1 MICTIA
7 TRPYLGLALTMGNSF
22 IEHHP
27 QGKVYVL
34 LVGEGAA
41 SLPVL
46 PATFEVVC
54 ATELGIEDYTGMESR
69 YTTFELCNALKPF
82 WLQYLLL
89 NYQLSK
95 ICYFDAD
102 ICFFGSIEPV
112 LWNLLDKASVVLTPH
127 FCRLPEDNSDI
138 FQEVAVLRRGVYN
151 GGFIGIS
158 NTPDGHAFLKWWKA
172 RLGRFGYYRLSESLN
187 CDQLWL
193 NFAPSFGLNVQILN
207 DPGYNVA
214 YWNLH
219 ERRLTTQV
227 AQAEP
232 RTLNPAPLKFL
243 VNHHPLV
250 FFHFSGYSPDHPDRI
265 TTHWTGHSFSKF
277 PELRPLFDAYQHRLT
292 SLPVDW
298 SKTQSRKPPT
308 PGESPRP
315 DRPTSQP
322 AANRVSVIVTVQNG
336 ADSIQKA
343 IESILAQTYPDIE
356 IIVVDAGSTDATQ
369 VRLEPYLP
377 QIRSLR
383 QPQCS
388 LSVARTLGL
397 SVATGEFIAF
407 LKAED
412 AMLRSTR
419 LADQVQVLRH
429 NTDFCLVNSGWQL
442 VNQHRSVLGTVKP
455 WKTAPGSDLKQYV
468 LRYPAQPAAMLFRRS
483 WLDGVGGFDTRLEFT
498 DVEDLVARLAIAG
511 GLGGWVPQV
520 TTRIG
525 KYETSIPGGVYE
537 HASELEQVLN
547 RLFLDPNLPA
557 ELRQNEHRIRFEMLM
572 SLSLRYFDM
581 RHRTAFL
588 KYLDL
593 ANTAWPASWPVKI
606 IRFTGRLLHFYWM
619 KSQGGQ

>member
-7 TRPYLGLALTMGNSF
+7 TLPYLGLALTMGSSF

-54 ATELGIEDYTGMESR
+54 AAELGIEDYTGMESR
-69 YTTFELCNALKPF
+69 YTAFELCNALKPF
-82 WLQYLLL
+82 WLEYLLL
-89 NYQLSK
+89 HYGVSK
-95 ICYFDAD
+95 ISYFDAD

-112 LWNLLDKASVVLTPH
+112 LWKMLDTASIVLTPH

-138 FQEVAVLRRGVYN
+138 FQEIAVLRRGVYN

-172 RLGRFGYYRLSESLN
+172 RLGRFGYHRLSESMN

-193 NFAPSFGLNVQILN
+193 DFAPSFGLNVRILN

-219 ERRLTTQV
+219 ERHLTTQR
-227 AQAEP
+227 P
-232 RTLNPAPLKFL
+232 NPAPLKFL
-243 VNHHPLV
+243 VNNHPLV

-277 PELRPLFDAYQHRLT
+277 PELKPLFDAYQRRLK
-292 SLPVDW
+292 SLPFDW
-298 SKTQSRKPPT
+298 PQTQSRKPPVRFE
-308 PGESPRP
+308 PHRP
-315 DRPTSQP
+315 DRPASQP
-322 AANRVSVIVTVQNG
+322 SANRVSVIVTVQNG
-336 ADSIQKA
+336 AGSIQKA
-343 IESILAQTYPDIE
+343 IESVLAQTYPDLE

-369 VRLEPYLP
+369 VRLEPYIA
-377 QIRSLR
+377 QIRSFR
-383 QPQCS
+383 QPQCRTS
-388 LSVARTLGL
+388 AARTLGL

-407 LKAED
+407 LDAED
-412 AMLRSTR
+412 SMLRSTR
-419 LADQVQVLRH
+419 LADQVQVLRRH
-429 NTDFCLVNSGWQL
+429 TDFCLVNSGWEL
-442 VNQHRSVLGTVKP
+442 VNQHQRVLCTVQP
-455 WKTAPGSDLKQYV
+455 WKIAPESDLKHYL
-468 LRYPAQPAAMLFRRS
+468 LRYPARPAAMLFRRS

-498 DVEDLVARLAIAG
+498 DVEDLIARLAVAG
-511 GLGGWVPQV
+511 GLGGWVTQV

-525 KYETSIPGGVYE
+525 QYETSIPGGVYE

-547 RLFLDPNLPA
+547 RLFLDPNLPT
-557 ELRQNEHRIRFEMLM
+557 ELRQNEHRIRFEILM
-572 SLSLRYFDM
+572 NLSLRYFDL

-593 ANTAWPASWPVKI
+593 ANTAWPASWPVRI
-606 IRFTGRLLHFYWM
+606 TRLAGRLIHFYWM
-619 KSQGGQ
+619 KSQAGQ